1 MRSRTVRNV
10 KVVASIAV
18 LLVELLALH
27 AAIAADA
34 YPVKPVRI
42 IVATGAGG
50 VDDFT
55 ARQVAFK
62 LSELLGQ
69 QFIVENHPGAGG
81 MIGQTFVAKSS
92 PDGYTLLLAG
102 GSMAG
107 AHYVNAN
114 ITYNLLRD
122 FTPVSLLVTLPFVL
136 VVNPALPARG
146 VKEFIELARS
156 RPGRMT
162 FGTLGAGQIPYWG
175 AVLFNTRAGI
185 DALEIPYKSSAEAIT
200 DVITGRID
208 YFFAPAVNAVG
219 SKDKLRVLAVTT
231 RVRSE
236 MLPDVPTIAET
247 ALPGYDMP
255 AWGSIVG
262 PAGMNAEVVQI
273 LNKAIAR
280 SLASTDLRERFLKA
294 GLVASAS
301 SPDELKKRYQDWMV
315 IFGQIASDAGVKPH

>member
-1 MRSRTVRNV
+1 MRNI

-18 LLVELLALH
+18 LLVEFLALH

-42 IVATGAGG
+42 IVATGPGG

-62 LSELLGQ
+62 LSEFLGQ
-69 QFIVENHPGAGG
+69 QFIVENRPGAGG
-81 MIGQTFVAKSS
+81 MIGQTFVAKSP

-114 ITYNLLRD
+114 ITYDLLRD
-122 FTPVSLLVTLPFVL
+122 FTPVSLLTNFPFVL
-136 VVNPALPARG
+136 VVNPALPVRS

-156 RPGRMT
+156 RPGKIT

-175 AVLFNTRAGI
+175 AVLFNAMAGI
-185 DALEIPYKSSAEAIT
+185 DALEIQYKNQADAVT

-208 YFFAPAVNAVG
+208 FYIAPPVVATSQRSRPCSAVPPWPYAH
-219 SKDKLRVLAVTT
+219 
-231 RVRSE
+231 
-236 MLPDVPTIAET
+236 P
-247 ALPGYDMP
+247 
-255 AWGSIVG
+255 
-262 PAGMNAEVVQI
+262 
-273 LNKAIAR
+273 
-280 SLASTDLRERFLKA
+280 
-294 GLVASAS
+294 
-301 SPDELKKRYQDWMV
+301 
-315 IFGQIASDAGVKPH
+315 

>member
-1 MRSRTVRNV
+1 MRNI

-18 LLVELLALH
+18 LLVEFLALH

-42 IVATGAGG
+42 IVATGPGG

-62 LSELLGQ
+62 LSEFLGQ
-69 QFIVENHPGAGG
+69 QFIVENRPGAGG
-81 MIGQTFVAKSS
+81 MIGQTFVAKSP

-114 ITYNLLRD
+114 ITYDLLRD
-122 FTPVSLLVTLPFVL
+122 FTPVSLLTNFPFVL
-136 VVNPALPARG
+136 VVNPALPVRS

-156 RPGRMT
+156 RPGKIT

-175 AVLFNTRAGI
+175 AVLFNAMAGI
-185 DALEIPYKSSAEAIT
+185 DALEIQYKNQADAVT

-208 YFFAPAVNAVG
+208 FYIAPPVVAIG
-219 SKDKLRVLAVTT
+219 SKDKLRMLAVTT

-255 AWGSIVG
+255 AWVSIMG
-262 PAGMNAEVVQI
+262 PAGMSAEVVQI

-280 SLASTDLRERFLKA
+280 SLASTDLHQRFLKA
-294 GLVASAS
+294 GLVPTAS
-301 SPDELKKRYQDWMV
+301 SPAELRKRYEDWMV
-315 IFGQIASDAGVKPH
+315 IFGKIASDAGVKPH

>member
-1 MRSRTVRNV
+1 VRNI

-18 LLVELLALH
+18 LLVEFLALH

-42 IVATGAGG
+42 IVATGPGG

-62 LSELLGQ
+62 LSEFLGQ
-69 QFIVENHPGAGG
+69 QFIVENRPGAGG
-81 MIGQTFVAKSS
+81 MIGQTFVAKSP

-114 ITYNLLRD
+114 ITYDLLRD
-122 FTPVSLLVTLPFVL
+122 FTPVSLLTNFPFVL
-136 VVNPALPARG
+136 VLNPALPVRS

-156 RPGRMT
+156 RPGKIT

-175 AVLFNTRAGI
+175 AVLFNAMAGI
-185 DALEIPYKSSAEAIT
+185 DALEIQYKNQADAVT

-208 YFFAPAVNAVG
+208 FYIAPPVVAIG
-219 SKDKLRVLAVTT
+219 SKDKLRMLAVTT

-255 AWGSIVG
+255 AWVSIMG
-262 PAGMNAEVVQI
+262 PAGMSAEVVQI

-280 SLASTDLRERFLKA
+280 SLASTDLYQRFLKA
-294 GLVASAS
+294 GLVPTAS
-301 SPDELKKRYQDWMV
+301 SPAELRKRYEDWMV
-315 IFGQIASDAGVKPH
+315 IFGKIASDAGVKPH

>member
-1 MRSRTVRNV
+1 MRNI

-18 LLVELLALH
+18 LLVEFLALH
-27 AAIAADA
+27 AAIATDA

-42 IVATGAGG
+42 IVATGPGG

-62 LSELLGQ
+62 LSEFLGQ
-69 QFIVENHPGAGG
+69 QFIVENRPGAGG
-81 MIGQTFVAKSS
+81 MIGQTFVAKSA

-114 ITYNLLRD
+114 ITYDLLRD
-122 FTPVSLLVTLPFVL
+122 FTPVSLLTNFPFVL
-136 VVNPALPARG
+136 VVNPALPVRS

-156 RPGRMT
+156 HLGKMT

-175 AVLFNTRAGI
+175 AVLFNAMAGI
-185 DALEIPYKSSAEAIT
+185 DALEIQYKNQADAVT

-208 YFFAPAVNAVG
+208 YYIAPPVVAIG
-219 SKDKLRVLAVTT
+219 SKDKLRMLAVTT

-236 MLPDVPTIAET
+236 ILPDVPTIAET

-255 AWGSIVG
+255 AWVSIMG
-262 PAGMNAEVVQI
+262 PAGMSAEVVQI

-280 SLASTDLRERFLKA
+280 GLASPDLRQRFLKA
-294 GLVASAS
+294 GLVPTAS
-301 SPDELKKRYQDWMV
+301 SPEELRKRYEDWMV
-315 IFGQIASDAGVKPH
+315 IFGKIASDAGVKPH